1 MRRKDREVAAPDEIA
16 AILEKCPVG
25 HLALSDGDRAY
36 VVPLNFAWRT
46 AADGKMT
53 VYFHCAKEGRKI
65 DLIRKNPNA
74 CFEADC
80 SFSLVK
86 GSSACRWSALYES
99 VIGEGRA
106 VLVDDPAEKQEALDL
121 LMKRYGFEGKPT
133 YEPAEL
139 AGVSVIRLDLDE
151 VSAKRKV

>member
-1 MRRKDREVAAPDEIA
+1 MRRKDREVADFGEIIG
-16 AILEKCPVG
+16 ILEKCPIG

-36 VVPLNFAWRT
+36 VVPLNFAWQVQE
-46 AADGKMT
+46 GKMT

-65 DLIRKNPNA
+65 DLLRKNPNA

-106 VLVDDPAEKQEALDL
+106 ALIDDPEEKREALDL
-121 LMKRYGFEGKPT
+121 LMTRYGYEGKPS

-139 AGVSVIRLDLDE
+139 TAIAVIRLELDQL
-151 VSAKRKV
+151 SGKRKL

>member
-1 MRRKDREVAAPDEIA
+1 MRRKDREVADFDEIIG
-16 AILEKCPVG
+16 ILEKCPVG
-25 HLALSDGDRAY
+25 HLALADGDKAY
-36 VVPLNFAWRT
+36 AVPLNFAWRVQ
-46 AADGKMT
+46 DGKMT

-65 DLIRKNPNA
+65 DLLRKNPNA

-106 VLVDDPAEKQEALDL
+106 ALLEEPEEKKEALDL
-121 LMKRYGFEGKPT
+121 LMKRYGFEGTPV
-133 YEPAEL
+133 YGPAEL
-139 AGVSVIRLDLDE
+139 AEVTVIRLELDQI
-151 VSAKRKV
+151 SGKRKL

>member
-1 MRRKDREVAAPDEIA
+1 MRRKDREIAAPDEIA

-36 VVPLNFAWRT
+36 VVPLNFAWKT
-46 AADGKMT
+46 ADGKMT
-53 VYFHCAKEGRKI
+53 LYFHCAKEGRKI

-80 SFSLVK
+80 SFSVVK

-99 VIGEGRA
+99 MIGEGRTA
-106 VLVDDPAEKQEALDL
+106 LVDDPEEKREALDL
-121 LMKRYGFEGKPT
+121 LMKRYGFEGKPS

-139 AGVSVIRLDLDE
+139 AAVAVIRLELDA
-151 VSAKRKV
+151 VSAKRKL

>member
-1 MRRKDREVAAPDEIA
+1 MRRKDREVAAPEEIA

-25 HLALSDGDRAY
+25 HLALSDEDRAY
-36 VVPLNFAWRT
+36 VVPLNLAWRT
-46 AADGKMT
+46 ADGKMT
-53 VYFHCAKEGRKI
+53 LYFHCAKEGRKI

-86 GSSACRWSALYES
+86 GSSACRWSALFES

-106 VLVDDPAEKQEALDL
+106 ALVDDPEEKREALDL
-121 LMKRYGFEGKPT
+121 LMKRYGFEGTPV
-133 YEPAEL
+133 YGPAEL
-139 AGVSVIRLDLDE
+139 AEVMVIRLELDE
-151 VSAKRKV
+151 ISAKRKL

>member
-46 AADGKMT
+46 AEGKT
-53 VYFHCAKEGRKI
+53 TLYFHCAKEGRKI

-86 GSSACRWSALYES
+86 GSSACRWSALFES

-106 VLVDDPAEKQEALDL
+106 ALVDDPAEKQEALDL
-121 LMKRYGFEGKPT
+121 LMKRYGYEGKPS
-133 YEPAEL
+133 YEPTEL
-139 AGVSVIRLDLDE
+139 AAVAVIRLELDE
-151 VSAKRKV
+151 ISAKRKL

>member
-25 HLALSDGDRAY
+25 HLALSDGDKTY
-36 VVPLNFAWRT
+36 VVPLNFAWRL
-46 AADGKMT
+46 ADGKVT

-65 DLIRKNPNA
+65 DLLRKNPNA

-86 GSSACRWSALYES
+86 GSSACRWSALFES

-106 VLVDDPAEKQEALDL
+106 ALVDDPEEKRDALDL
-121 LMKRYGFEGKPT
+121 LMKRYGFEGKPS

-139 AGVSVIRLDLDE
+139 AAVAVIRLEMDRI
-151 VSAKRKV
+151 SAKRKL